1 MNYLE
6 ALKIYNQ
13 GKNSWCS
20 PRRGTP
26 EYYMV
31 RSIMNKNRS
40 KSLNSTKSSV
50 MSTRT
55 SPKNTAILAYKK
67 SSSSSLSSSSVK
79 LPKKRILPIKKAKR
93 LYDDSSSS
101 SVKLHKKRI
110 LPIKKAKR
118 LYDDSSSSSVKL
130 PKKRILPI
138 KKAK

>member
-31 RSIMNKNRS
+31 RSIMNKNS
-40 KSLNSTKSSV
+40 GKSVTSTKSNV
-50 MSTRT
+50 MSSRA

-67 SSSSSLSSSSVK
+67 SSSSSSSVK
-79 LPKKRILPIKKAKR
+79 LPRKRILPIKKAKR
-93 LYDDSSSS
+93 LYE
-101 SVKLHKKRI
+101 
-110 LPIKKAKR
+110 
-118 LYDDSSSSSVKL
+118 DSSSSSVKL
-130 PKKRILPI
+130 PRKRILPS
-138 KKAK
+138 KRAK

>member
-31 RSIMNKNRS
+31 RSIMNKNS
-40 KSLNSTKSSV
+40 GESIKSLNSKKSSI

-55 SPKNTAILAYKK
+55 SPKNKAILAYKK
-67 SSSSSLSSSSVK
+67 LSSSSSSVK
-79 LPKKRILPIKKAKR
+79 LPKKRMLPIKKAKR
-93 LYDDSSSS
+93 LYE
-101 SVKLHKKRI
+101 
-110 LPIKKAKR
+110 
-118 LYDDSSSSSVKL
+118 DSSSSSVKL
-130 PKKRILPI
+130 PKKRMLPI

>member
-1 MNYLE
+1 MNYLD

-31 RSIMNKNRS
+31 RSIMNKNS
-40 KSLNSTKSSV
+40 GNSLNSTNSHV
-50 MSTRT
+50 MSMRT

-67 SSSSSLSSSSVK
+67 LSFSSSSVKLPKKRILPIKKAKGLYEDSSSSSVK

-93 LYDDSSSS
+93 LYE
-101 SVKLHKKRI
+101 
-110 LPIKKAKR
+110 
-118 LYDDSSSSSVKL
+118 DSSSSSVKL

-138 KKAK
+138 KRVK

>member
-31 RSIMNKNRS
+31 RSIMNKNS
-40 KSLNSTKSSV
+40 GKSVTSTKSNV
-50 MSTRT
+50 MSSQTT
-55 SPKNTAILAYKK
+55 PKITATPVYKK
-67 SSSSSLSSSSVK
+67 ISYLKSLSSSSSVK
-79 LPKKRILPIKKAKR
+79 LPKKRILPIKRVKR
-93 LYDDSSSS
+93 LYE
-101 SVKLHKKRI
+101 
-110 LPIKKAKR
+110 
-118 LYDDSSSSSVKL
+118 DSSSSSVKL

-138 KKAK
+138 KRVK

>member
-31 RSIMNKNRS
+31 RSIMNKKSGN
-40 KSLNSTKSSV
+40 SLNSTKSSV

-67 SSSSSLSSSSVK
+67 SSLSSSSVKLPRKRILPIKKVKRLYEDSSSSSVK
-79 LPKKRILPIKKAKR
+79 LPKKRILPIKR
-93 LYDDSSSS
+93 
-101 SVKLHKKRI
+101 
-110 LPIKKAKR
+110 AKR